1 MHWIDWLV
9 LVAFL
14 GYTIWDGTRHGKES
28 ENIEGFFLA
37 NRSMPWWAM
46 GLSVMA
52 TQASA
57 ITFIGTTGQAYV
69 EDMKFV
75 QIYLAVPFAM
85 IILCMTLVPF
95 FNKLQNFSA
104 YEVLEERF
112 GLATRLFTSFLFL
125 MSRGLGLGIIIAAP
139 SYVLAVLLN
148 LPLST
153 TILIIGITATLY
165 TMVGGISG
173 VIRTDVKQ
181 MAIMMFG
188 LGFCFYWIHH
198 QLPPEVDFSDSLYLA
213 GTLGK
218 LDALDISFDISE
230 KYNIWTGVIA
240 ALFLMLSYFGTDQS
254 QVQRYLTAKSLND
267 ARKSLLLSAYAKVPM
282 QFFILL
288 LGVMLYVF
296 YIFGSAPITF
306 HSTDPVA
313 QTEQTEIAGEMLQQK
328 YQSTHLQRRQAAL
341 ELLDEKTKANA
352 EAFRK
357 ADQQLNEVR
366 ESELK
371 RQEKITESSRNDTN
385 YILPYFI
392 LSEIPIG
399 IIGLIVA
406 GIFAAALSSIDS
418 ELNALATISIVD
430 WYKRLD
436 SNNRSAKWYLRSS
449 RFTTVLWGLLATGAA
464 LALGETRS
472 IIELVNKIG
481 SYFYGS
487 ILGVFVLLLWVKRA
501 NGVGALTGLISG
513 MATVF
518 LLDRF
523 FEHPERGSWQLILP
537 WQETPEGF
545 TKAIEYL
552 WLNPVG
558 TAVVVIVGI
567 AVSMFWDQISN
578 KSLR

>member
-1 MHWIDWLV
+1 MHWIDWVILI
-9 LVAFL
+9 LFL
-14 GYTIWDGTRHGKES
+14 GYTIWDGSRRGYHS
-28 ENIEGFFLA
+28 DNIEGFFLA
-37 NRSMPWWAM
+37 NRAMPWWAM

-57 ITFIGTTGQAYV
+57 ITFIGTTGQSYV
-69 EDMKFV
+69 EDMRFV

-85 IILCMTLVPF
+85 IILCTTLVPF
-95 FNKLQNFSA
+95 FHKLQNFSA

-112 GLATRLFTSFLFL
+112 GLSTRLFTSLLFL
-125 MSRGLGLGIIIAAP
+125 ISRGLGLGMIIAAP
-139 SYVLAVLLN
+139 SYVLALLLN
-148 LPLST
+148 FPLSP
-153 TILIIGITATLY
+153 TIIIIGITATLY

-181 MAIMMFG
+181 MAVMAFG
-188 LGFCFYWIHH
+188 LIFSFYWIITS
-198 QLPPEVDFSDSLYLA
+198 LPPEVGFSDALYLA
-213 GTLGK
+213 GNIGK

-254 QVQRYLTAKSLND
+254 QVQRYLTAKSLKD
-267 ARKSLLLSAYAKVPM
+267 ARQSLLLSAYAKVPM

-306 HSTDPVA
+306 RAVDVQA
-313 QTEQTEIAGEMLQQK
+313 QQQEEVIAGEMLQQE
-328 YQSTHLQRRQAAL
+328 YQSAHQNRRQAAQQLL
-341 ELLDEKTKANA
+341 ETRSPEQA

-357 ADQQLNEVR
+357 ADSHLNEVR
-366 ESELK
+366 QSELQ
-371 RQEKITESSRNDTN
+371 RQERVTGSSLNDTN
-385 YILPYFI
+385 YIFPYFI
-392 LSEIPIG
+392 LNQIPVG

-418 ELNALATISIVD
+418 ELNSLSTVFIVD

-436 SNNRSAKWYLRSS
+436 TKDRSEAWYLKSS
-449 RFTTVLWGLLATGAA
+449 RIATVCWGLLATLAA

-472 IIELVNKIG
+472 IIELVNMIG

-487 ILGVFVLLLWVKRA
+487 ILGVFILLLWVKRA
-501 NGVGALTGLISG
+501 NGYGALTGLISG

-518 LLDRF
+518 LFDRIYDNPATGEWILIAPWNQIPGG
-523 FEHPERGSWQLILP
+523 FEK
-537 WQETPEGF
+537 T
-545 TKAIEYL
+545 IEYL

-558 TAVVVIVGI
+558 TAVVVVVGI
-567 AVSMFWDQISN
+567 VISSIWK
-578 KSLR
+578 KSG

>member
-9 LVAFL
+9 LIAFL
-14 GYTIWDGTRHGKES
+14 GYTIWDGTRHGKKS
-28 ENIEGFFLA
+28 ENIESFFLA

-69 EDMKFV
+69 EDMRFV

-85 IILCMTLVPF
+85 IILCTTLVPF

-112 GLATRLFTSFLFL
+112 GLATRLFTSLLFL
-125 MSRGLGLGIIIAAP
+125 LSRGLGLGIIIAAP
-139 SYVLAVLLN
+139 SYVLALL
-148 LPLST
+148 LDIPLST

-181 MAIMMFG
+181 MAVMLFG
-188 LGFCFYWIHH
+188 LGFCFFWI
-198 QLPPEVDFSDSLYLA
+198 QTELPESVTLSDSLYLA

-218 LDALDISFDISE
+218 LDALDLSFDITE

-254 QVQRYLTAKSLND
+254 QVQRYLTAKSLKD
-267 ARKSLLLSAYAKVPM
+267 ARKSLLLTAYAKIPM

-296 YIFGSAPITF
+296 YIFGTAPITF
-306 HSTDPVA
+306 RSVEPVA
-313 QTEQTEIAGEMLQQK
+313 ERPQVEQQGKQ
-328 YQSTHLQRRQAAL
+328 LQRNYEALHNKRKKSAQDLLQNKTIKNADQFRQTDKKL
-341 ELLDEKTKANA
+341 QKVRNA
-352 EAFRK
+352 E
-357 ADQQLNEVR
+357 LE
-366 ESELK
+366 
-371 RQEKITESSRNDTN
+371 RQEKITQSSLNDTN

-392 LSEIPIG
+392 LHEIPIG
-399 IIGLIVA
+399 VIGLIVA

-430 WYKRLD
+430 WLKRLD
-436 SNNRSAKWYLRSS
+436 PHDRDESWYLKFS
-449 RFTTVLWGLLATGAA
+449 RYTTVFWGILATLAA

-487 ILGVFVLLLWVKRA
+487 ILGVFVLLLWIKRA

-513 MATVF
+513 MSTVF
-518 LLDRF
+518 IFDRIYQQA
-523 FEHPERGSWQLILP
+523 ETDSWSLIMPWAEVPEAYN
-537 WQETPEGF
+537 
-545 TKAIEYL
+545 KAIEYL
-552 WLNPVG
+552 WLNPLG
-558 TAVVVIVGI
+558 TAVVVFVGI
-567 AVSMFWDQISN
+567 GVSVLWDN
-578 KSLR
+578 VKK